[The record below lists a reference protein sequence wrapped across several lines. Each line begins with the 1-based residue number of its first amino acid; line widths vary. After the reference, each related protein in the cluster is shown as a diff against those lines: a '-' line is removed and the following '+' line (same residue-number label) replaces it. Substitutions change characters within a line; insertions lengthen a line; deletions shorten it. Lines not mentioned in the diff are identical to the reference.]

1 MLERRV
7 IILLKYSLNPL
18 NICERNIYPSESDLQ
33 SLCLDCGNKVHHEEQ
48 FQDLPDNTTNETSK
62 AVLELANSLQL
73 YLPGPGHRPVQ
84 ARSTICCCS
93 VQIEKLQ
100 LKLYLWHVMFMTIPI
115 ILKVSLNFSR
125 VFPSLN
131 NSNNNNVFDLI
142 LWRPS
147 IKIY

>member
-62 AVLELANSLQL
+62 AVLELANSLQFICL
-73 YLPGPGHRPVQ
+73 VQ
-84 ARSTICCCS
+84 ATGQARPGLQS
-93 VQIEKLQ
+93 VAA
-100 LKLYLWHVMFMTIPI
+100 
-115 ILKVSLNFSR
+115 
-125 VFPSLN
+125 
-131 NSNNNNVFDLI
+131 
-142 LWRPS
+142 
-147 IKIY
+147 

>member
-73 YLPGPGHRPVQ
+73 YLPGPGHRPGQVYNLLLLSSDRKTTTQ
-84 ARSTICCCS
+84 TLSLTCNFYDNSHHFKSIPQFPPCLS
-93 VQIEKLQ
+93 IIEQ
-100 LKLYLWHVMFMTIPI
+100 
-115 ILKVSLNFSR
+115 
-125 VFPSLN
+125 
-131 NSNNNNVFDLI
+131 
-142 LWRPS
+142 
-147 IKIY
+147 